1 MNPTGDECS
10 MKGPASKKKKLRQE
24 MLRFRRLLPEIQR
37 KSHSANI
44 FSELTKHERLQEFH
58 FVHCFVGQSD
68 EPDTLPILEWMLNQG
83 KKVAVPCV
91 DSDKV
96 ELQHSLILST
106 DVLEIGKFGILDVR
120 PEKRIEVNISDLD
133 LVLVPGIA
141 FDLSGGRLGY
151 GRGYYDRFLKKT
163 EGFGLGC
170 VMNLRLWIRFRWKPM
185 IFICRPLSVKR
196 VFRIFPEIQ
205 IFS

>member
-10 MKGPASKKKKLRQE
+10 MKGLASKKKELRQE
-24 MLRFRRLLPEIQR
+24 MLRSRRQLPEIQR
-37 KSHSANI
+37 KSHSENI
-44 FSELTKHERLQEFH
+44 FSELTKDERLREFQ
-58 FVHCFVGQSD
+58 FVHCFVGQSE
-68 EPDTLPILEWMLNQG
+68 EPDTLPILRWMLNQG

-163 EGFGLGC
+163 EGFRVGVC
-170 VMNLRLWIRFRWKPM
+170 YESQIVDQVPM
-185 IFICRPLSVKR
+185 EAHDIHMQALISQKGFQDLS
-196 VFRIFPEIQ
+196 
-205 IFS
+205 

>member
-10 MKGPASKKKKLRQE
+10 MKGLASKKKELRQE
-24 MLRFRRLLPEIQR
+24 MLRSRRQLPEIQR
-37 KSHSANI
+37 KSHSENI
-44 FSELTKHERLQEFH
+44 FSELTKDERLREFQ

-141 FDLSGGRLGY
+141 FDLS
-151 GRGYYDRFLKKT
+151 
-163 EGFGLGC
+163 
-170 VMNLRLWIRFRWKPM
+170 
-185 IFICRPLSVKR
+185 
-196 VFRIFPEIQ
+196 
-205 IFS
+205 

>member
-1 MNPTGDECS
+1 MNPTGDERS
-10 MKGPASKKKKLRQE
+10 KKGLASKKKELRQE
-24 MLRFRRLLPEIQR
+24 MLRSRRQLPEIQR
-37 KSHSANI
+37 KSHSENI
-44 FSELTKHERLQEFH
+44 FSELTKDERLREFH

-96 ELQHSLILST
+96 ELQHSLIHST
-106 DVLEIGKFGILDVR
+106 DALEIGKFGILDVR

-163 EGFGLGC
+163 EG
-170 VMNLRLWIRFRWKPM
+170 
-185 IFICRPLSVKR
+185 S
-196 VFRIFPEIQ
+196 IFPQ
-205 IFS
+205 QA

>member
-1 MNPTGDECS
+1 
-10 MKGPASKKKKLRQE
+10 
-24 MLRFRRLLPEIQR
+24 
-37 KSHSANI
+37 
-44 FSELTKHERLQEFH
+44 
-58 FVHCFVGQSD
+58 
-68 EPDTLPILEWMLNQG
+68 
-83 KKVAVPCV
+83 CV

-106 DVLEIGKFGILDVR
+106 NVLEIGKFGILDVR

-163 EGFGLGC
+163 EGFRVGVCYESQIVDQVPMEAHDIHMQALISQKGFQ
-170 VMNLRLWIRFRWKPM
+170 NL
-185 IFICRPLSVKR
+185 S
-196 VFRIFPEIQ
+196 
-205 IFS
+205 

>member
-10 MKGPASKKKKLRQE
+10 MKGLASKKKELRQE
-24 MLRFRRLLPEIQR
+24 MLRSRRQLPEIQR
-37 KSHSANI
+37 KSHSENI
-44 FSELTKHERLQEFH
+44 FSELTKHERLREFQ
-58 FVHCFVGQSD
+58 FVHCFVGQSE
-68 EPDTLPILEWMLNQG
+68 EPDTLPILRWMLNQG

-133 LVLVPGIA
+133 LVLVQ
-141 FDLSGGRLGY
+141 
-151 GRGYYDRFLKKT
+151 
-163 EGFGLGC
+163 C
-170 VMNLRLWIRFRWKPM
+170 LRLLANAHIRHRTHA
-185 IFICRPLSVKR
+185 ICNGFDYNIMSLAEHPRS
-196 VFRIFPEIQ
+196 
-205 IFS
+205 